1 MFSNDEVGSQF
12 SQLSIQIGLKDIAI
26 EEIEGSS
33 TKRKPQ
39 LAFAIEEDMH
49 LISSWLNISI
59 DPIIGVGQAKEAF
72 WLRVT
77 KNYNKFWGE
86 LREKAMNQLK
96 SRWQKINLDMQK
108 FKGHYKQ
115 AVSMKKSGCMDN
127 NLMPHAYV
135 IWKEDELSDF
145 DLEYAWQLLNDIC
158 MKIGRAHVW
167 TPVTG

>member
-72 WLRVT
+72 WT
-77 KNYNKFWGE
+77 KIYASGAYSLSSNPETLVEDSKADTPSPIVRLMGE
-86 LREKAMNQLK
+86 KVAKRK
-96 SRWQKINLDMQK
+96 S
-108 FKGHYKQ
+108 KGKG
-115 AVSMKKSGCMDN
+115 V
-127 NLMPHAYV
+127 
-135 IWKEDELSDF
+135 
-145 DLEYAWQLLNDIC
+145 
-158 MKIGRAHVW
+158 
-167 TPVTG
+167 

>member
-1 MFSNDEVGSQF
+1 MCPPPSNYFMSNTQTPSIINSQISQTFPSIPPNNPTMFSNDEVGSQF

-77 KNYNKFWGE
+77 KNYNKF
-86 LREKAMNQLK
+86 
-96 SRWQKINLDMQK
+96 
-108 FKGHYKQ
+108 
-115 AVSMKKSGCMDN
+115 
-127 NLMPHAYV
+127 
-135 IWKEDELSDF
+135 
-145 DLEYAWQLLNDIC
+145 
-158 MKIGRAHVW
+158 
-167 TPVTG
+167 